1 MVAEVSRA
9 ILDMRRV
16 SKSFGQVLVRICGPP
31 VRLGCSSG
39 GARAAAADERPPGA
53 DSEDLTL
60 LGLLATGFSMDSVA
74 RHLDLS
80 ERTVRRRLRGLFD
93 RLGLNT
99 PVEAIVWAVRRGLI

>member
-1 MVAEVSRA
+1 
-9 ILDMRRV
+9 MRGV

-31 VRLGCSSG
+31 VQLGCST
-39 GARAAAADERPPGA
+39 GARVRRRPMNGHLELTR
-53 DSEDLTL
+53 EDLTL
-60 LGLLATGFSMDSVA
+60 LGLLATGLSMDSVA

-93 RLGLNT
+93 RLGLDT